1 MVFITANASKGGIHR
16 YVAGK
21 CSGVNCWRRGNTRG
35 GGEIAG
41 REAAHGEDFQGKKQ
55 QEESAEGAVG

>member
-1 MVFITANASKGGIHR
+1 MF
-16 YVAGK
+16 
-21 CSGVNCWRRGNTRG
+21 RGELLEKRQHEG